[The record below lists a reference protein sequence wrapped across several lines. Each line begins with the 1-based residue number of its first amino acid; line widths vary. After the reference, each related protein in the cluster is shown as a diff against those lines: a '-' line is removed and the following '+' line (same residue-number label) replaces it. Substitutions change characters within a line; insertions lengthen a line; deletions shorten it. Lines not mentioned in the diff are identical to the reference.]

1 MADHTN
7 ELFME
12 IERANRIS
20 RFAVGG
26 GIKGVLLLI
35 QLIRRLEKEGMLKGG
50 EVTDFRAFLK
60 ATEGKYDI
68 MNIPYLSKEAAE
80 AGLIRP
86 DALTHIKG
94 SLDAAGIRYCVL
106 PDLNPGD
113 FRIQVAVFK
122 EDAQKFSAF
131 YTGYLRRHLSGG
143 EMAFPDLLNFT
154 DGSANIISFPD
165 EAKEDMKQALDTL
178 HVDYAS
184 LPDLNLK
191 DGEFQ
196 LSVAGHNTDTVLRAY
211 KLYQEGL
218 LQRGKSAKDAK
229 VMSEDQYQAT
239 AVLSADAYAG
249 TADETTRELL
259 EENEEELSKGKQRLL
274 DAADGKLQE
283 PDWFSFRHQM
293 ESGDF
298 IPISVDCETL
308 VDRSSARI
316 MMERYP
322 QMFLCRIPGT
332 AGVGERLLAVSKPHV
347 FLVRDAAKPRFIVFL
362 RKDEQPRILGR
373 DGAVRTDELF
383 PDLKSVLARFD
394 TKDVTKLSEKS
405 MALITDVPFPAP
417 VK

>member
-1 MADHTN
+1 MADNTN

-20 RFAVGG
+20 RFAIGG

-35 QLIRRLEKEGMLKGG
+35 QLIRRMEREGMLKGG

-68 MNIPYLSKEAAE
+68 MNIPYLRNEAVE
-80 AGLIRP
+80 DGMIRA
-86 DALTHIKG
+86 DAMERIKG

-113 FRIQVAVFK
+113 FRIQVAVFRD
-122 EDAQKFSAF
+122 DAQKFSAF
-131 YTGYLRRHLSGG
+131 YTGYLRSHLSGG

-165 EAKEDMKQALDTL
+165 EAKEAMKKALDTL

-218 LQRGKSAKDAK
+218 LLRGETAKDAK

-239 AVLSADAYAG
+239 ACLSADAYAG
-249 TADETTRELL
+249 TADEKIGEKLKD
-259 EENEEELSKGKQRLL
+259 NEHALSKEKQRAV
-274 DAADGKLQE
+274 DEADGELQE

-293 ESGDF
+293 ESGEYV
-298 IPISVDCETL
+298 PISVDCQTL
-308 VDRSSARI
+308 VDKSSARI

-332 AGVGERLLAVSKPHV
+332 SGTGERLLAVSKPHV
-347 FLVRDAAKPRFIVFL
+347 FLVQDAAKPRFIVFL
-362 RKDEQPRILGR
+362 RKDEKPRILGS
-373 DGAVRTDELF
+373 DGTARSDELF
-383 PDLKSVLARFD
+383 PDLKSVLTRFD
-394 TKDVTKLSEKS
+394 TKDVTKIHEKS
-405 MALITDVPFPAP
+405 MALLTDVPFPAP